1 MCSIILI
8 MNCIDKMYKEIEEI
22 IRKETLEQSRPMVFA
37 KEIKYGFDD
46 ADNSVKE
53 SLPMVDFLS
62 QIDLNNFKYDKKY
75 FDENKARLF
84 IEFIFKKYL
93 CFNDS
98 GNGER
103 EFVSKVSDKIKDES
117 NLLTALTSLENELL
131 SIAGESDEFTKFF
144 TNPYNALYKD
154 EKGYYA
160 VILNGKYTD
169 VQRPFGY
176 NANQLKK
183 LVKES
188 LDAYVEDFSVR
199 FNSEKEKSAF
209 LNKIKAEINKSQTT
223 DVQVLEKEIETS
235 IFNFLSQKGVN
246 EKQFEGYLVNKGLRL
261 VKQGNYYFRKKAQET
276 YAEYKKIEF
285 RY

>member
-1 MCSIILI
+1 

-22 IRKETLEQSRPMVFA
+22 IKKEKLEQSRPMVFA

-46 ADNSVKE
+46 VEVSNEEPSFNI
-53 SLPMVDFLS
+53 DFLS
-62 QIDLNNFKYDKKY
+62 QISLDNLKYDKKY
-75 FDENKARLF
+75 FDDNKARLF

-93 CFNDS
+93 CFYNS
-98 GNGER
+98 NNGEA
-103 EFVSKVSDKIKDES
+103 EFVSKVGERVKGESD
-117 NLLTALTSLENELL
+117 LLSILTTLENELL
-131 SIAGESDEFTKFF
+131 SITGETEEFTKFF

-169 VQRPFGY
+169 IQRPFGY

-183 LVKES
+183 LVKEAV
-188 LDAYVEDFSVR
+188 DIYVQDFSSR

-209 LNKIKAEINKSQTT
+209 LNKIKADINKSQAI
-223 DVQVLEKEIETS
+223 DAQVLEKEMETLT
-235 IFNFLSQKGVN
+235 FNYLSQKGVS
-246 EKQFEGYLVNKGLRL
+246 EKAFEDYLVNKGLRL
-261 VKQGNYYFRKKAQET
+261 VKQGNYYFRKKAQEN